1 MKISGIIILFFFT
14 MTYTQSL
21 TIHKTDQTTVS
32 FELTAIDSFTIS
44 TAAISKILAASDW
57 TSLTAEQAVT
67 EFDKESDIC
76 MEGDESLRIYGNG
89 ARQPKAIRPVQITGG
104 LLSGKT
110 IYLRWRAISA
120 DDPVELVLD
129 FYADTI
135 AWIPVCRSIGIMTDN
150 CCESSADAWRYTRIV
165 IAENAIVAGTA
176 VNGYDDQ
183 GGMIVSK
190 SEVNIAE
197 PARTF
202 SIGIKARKTNYLL
215 LGETRIE

>member
-89 ARQPKAIRPVQITGG
+89 ARQPKAIR
-104 LLSGKT
+104 
-110 IYLRWRAISA
+110 
-120 DDPVELVLD
+120 
-129 FYADTI
+129 
-135 AWIPVCRSIGIMTDN
+135 RSKLP
-150 CCESSADAWRYTRIV
+150 
-165 IAENAIVAGTA
+165 AGC
-176 VNGYDDQ
+176 
-183 GGMIVSK
+183 S
-190 SEVNIAE
+190 
-197 PARTF
+197 PARPF
-202 SIGIKARKTNYLL
+202 ICDGERSRLMIRSSWSSISTPIRLHGFQSAVR
-215 LGETRIE
+215 LG